1 MKCTMVWGL
10 LRETRQGSRGTRRGE
25 GGMVVGES
33 LEMGDEEGRDGKLFL
48 LPGEPH
54 LVAAVPGHGVEVG

>member
-1 MKCTMVWGL
+1 MRPVVGDGGG
-10 LRETRQGSRGTRRGE
+10 RE
-25 GGMVVGES
+25 GES
-33 LEMGDEEGRDGKLFL
+33 LEMGDEKGRDGKLFL